1 MKINQSSIFCDQ
13 LSIFRKKRH
22 KCSIIVRY
30 MHWKRKSRICHKCPK
45 IKAPDWLSTE
55 SIKRFIVAENEGPL
69 LSPIPDHFFE
79 VSHTLLINASSDIEN
94 IDQVWTLI
102 GQKISA
108 LSIQI
113 KTLVKD
119 LWDKREVLFYVSHC
133 KIVWVLL

>member
-1 MKINQSSIFCDQ
+1 MRSVKYIQEKAAQMFDHST
-13 LSIFRKKRH
+13 LH
-22 KCSIIVRY
+22 AL
-30 MHWKRKSRICHKCPK
+30 KRKSRIRHKCPK

-94 IDQVWTLI
+94 IDQVFTLNFEPFD
-102 GQKISA
+102 QKIPA

-119 LWDKREVLFYVSHC
+119 LWDKREVLFYISHC
-133 KIVWVLL
+133 KIV